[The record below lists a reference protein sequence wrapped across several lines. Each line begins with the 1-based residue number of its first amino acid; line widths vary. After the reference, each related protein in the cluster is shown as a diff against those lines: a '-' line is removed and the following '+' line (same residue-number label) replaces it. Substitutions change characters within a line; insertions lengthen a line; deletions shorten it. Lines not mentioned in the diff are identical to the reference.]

1 MKRFV
6 LRAVA
11 GCLRFLVF
19 CLLMSGVF
27 SACKAVEI
35 RAPEGFVVYTKL
47 PGSEFRAISA
57 EGIALRVKQT
67 ANEPASDVTLW
78 SRSLK
83 LNLESRGYVVRS
95 EEPIEAAGLKGS
107 VLKSATRIANQDFGY
122 ICALFVSGRDL
133 YFVEAAGAY
142 PEFAAKE
149 AQILDSIRSFKPRP
163 GLL

>member
-1 MKRFV
+1 MKRCLTAYLLPV
-6 LRAVA
+6 L
-11 GCLRFLVF
+11 G
-19 CLLMSGVF
+19 LLAL
-27 SACKAVEI
+27 SASCRAVEI

-67 ANEPASDVTLW
+67 PNEPASDVALW

-95 EEPIEAAGLKGS
+95 EEPIQAGALKGS
-107 VLKSATRIANQDFGY
+107 VLKTASRIANQDFGY
-122 ICALFVSGRDL
+122 ICALFVVDRDL

-142 PEFAAKE
+142 PEFGARE
-149 AQILDSIRSFKPRP
+149 AQILDAIRSFKPKP